1 MRNRK
6 RFTCPERNG
15 LPVQSESEDRQRRQK
30 LLAAVL
36 VVLIAVSLSA
46 CSMKSAVRKMSLELK
61 TVHINDMTLKG
72 FDAEIDLQIT
82 NPNWFTV
89 RISDLDYHAYVS
101 GEEIAS
107 GQAENEIAIPSG
119 STTVV
124 TLPVKVSY
132 GSLGGKIAQIL
143 FKGNLEYRLQGSA
156 VFHTW
161 FASRTVPFDTKEKK
175 FEVPEQ

>member
-1 MRNRK
+1 MRN
-6 RFTCPERNG
+6 N
-15 LPVQSESEDRQRRQK
+15 K
-30 LLAAVL
+30 LLTVL
-36 VVLIAVSLSA
+36 VILTAVSLSA
-46 CSMKSAVRKMSLELK
+46 CSMKSAVQKMSLELK
-61 TVHINDMTLKG
+61 TVHIKDMTLKG

-89 RISDLDYHAYVS
+89 RISDLDYQAYIS

-119 STTVV
+119 STTLV

-132 GSLGGKIAQIL
+132 GKVGGKIAQIL
-143 FKGNLEYRLQGSA
+143 FKGNLEYRLTGSA

-175 FEVPEQ
+175 LKVPEQ

>member
-1 MRNRK
+1 MRNK
-6 RFTCPERNG
+6 
-15 LPVQSESEDRQRRQK
+15 K
-30 LLAAVL
+30 LLAFL
-36 VVLIAVSLSA
+36 VILIAVSLSA

-61 TVHINDMTLKG
+61 TVHIKDMTLKG
-72 FDAEIDLQIT
+72 FDADIYLQIT

-89 RISDLDYHAYVS
+89 RISDLDYHAYLS

-107 GQAENEIAIPSG
+107 GQADQEIAIPSG
-119 STTVV
+119 SATVV

-132 GSLGGKIAQIL
+132 GSLGGKLAQIL
-143 FKGNLEYRLQGSA
+143 FKGNLEYRLKGSA

-175 FEVPEQ
+175 FEELEQ

>member
-1 MRNRK
+1 VSNK
-6 RFTCPERNG
+6 
-15 LPVQSESEDRQRRQK
+15 S
-30 LLAAVL
+30 LLA
-36 VVLIAVSLSA
+36 VLIILIALSSTA

-61 TVHINDMTLKG
+61 TVQIKDMTLKG
-72 FDAEIDLQIT
+72 FDAEISLQIV

-107 GQAENEIAIPSG
+107 GQFVNDIAIPSG
-119 STTVV
+119 SATVV
-124 TLPVKVSY
+124 TLPLKVSY
-132 GSLGGKIAQIL
+132 GSLGGKLAQIL
-143 FKGNLEYRLQGSA
+143 FKGNIEYRLKGSA

-175 FEVPEQ
+175 FEVLEQ